1 MNPSSLLIT
10 RGCLV
15 LALGGLLWT
24 TAARADEL
32 HDYAL
37 IAPEHLPHLLHHV
50 NKLKPE
56 LNLTAEQE
64 AVIRQLA
71 TEMPP
76 KMLADFT
83 RAQALEKDIA
93 REVVTSGKTAEALA
107 GKLDELQGIKRK
119 LTDMQIGALN
129 TMRKTLSS
137 EQYQLLLKDADW
149 QRYVAQ

>member
-1 MNPSSLLIT
+1 MIKVRIIK
-10 RGCLV
+10 RGGLALV
-15 LALGGLLWT
+15 LGGLLWA
-24 TAARADEL
+24 TAGQADEL

-37 IAPEHLPHLLHHV
+37 IAPEHLPHLLHNV
-50 NKLKPE
+50 NKIKSELK
-56 LNLTAEQE
+56 LTTEQE
-64 AVIRQLA
+64 KVIHQLA

-76 KMLADFT
+76 KMLADFK

-93 REVVTSGKTAEALA
+93 REVVTAGKTAEDMA

-119 LTDMQIGALN
+119 LTDLQISALN